1 MGQHGRIATVIGP
14 DGTPLS
20 IYDLP
25 RPDTGRWVVRR
36 KAEVVAAVKG
46 GLITLDRA
54 CEMYS
59 LTVDEYLGWQS
70 KLERHGLRG
79 LRITKRDSRQQDSSK
94 TVQLQ
99 Y

>member
-1 MGQHGRIATVIGP
+1 M
-14 DGTPLS
+14 S

-25 RPDTGRWVVRR
+25 RPDTGRWVARR

-46 GLITLDRA
+46 GLITLDQA

-59 LTVDEYLGWQS
+59 LTIDEYLGWQS

-79 LRITKRDSRQQDSSK
+79 LRITKPDRRQQDISK
-94 TVQLQ
+94 ATQLRC
-99 Y
+99 

>member
-1 MGQHGRIATVIGP
+1 M
-14 DGTPLS
+14 S

-25 RPDTGRWVVRR
+25 RPDTSRWVVRR

-46 GLITLDRA
+46 GLITLDQA

-59 LTVDEYLGWQS
+59 LTIDEYLSWQS

-79 LRITKRDSRQQDSSK
+79 LRITRSDRDRQDGS
-94 TVQLQ
+94 TAVQHRH
-99 Y
+99 